1 MEISSNILCAQL
13 LSRVRLFATPWTVAC
28 QAPLCMGFSRQE
40 HWSQW
45 SFPSSGN
52 LPNPGIEL
60 TSLASPALAGRFF
73 TTEPPGKQI
82 LIYFQISHSVAPAMR
97 LAYVSFIYMFCFPF
111 VIGHRSYTR
120 PRV

>member
-1 MEISSNILCAQL
+1 ME
-13 LSRVRLFATPWTVAC
+13 
-28 QAPLCMGFSRQE
+28 FSRQE
-40 HWSQW
+40 SHSGL
-45 SFPSSGN
+45 SFATPED
-52 LPNPGIEL
+52 LPDPGIKP
-60 TSLASPALAGRFF
+60 TSHVAPALAGRFF

-82 LIYFQISHSVAPAMR
+82 LSYFQISHSVAPAMR